1 MNKVGQYILYI
12 RNIAV
17 KKMELALIESAP
29 ANVDTVQVLVF
40 GKHDYIV
47 SNVKAQLE
55 KAEFI
60 CSGSVVLAQALEF
73 IENNQPQLVVMGG
86 GVDPHDRIK
95 IQNSI
100 KAWSLNTRIVEHF
113 GGPATVLAEVR
124 GAMIKL

>member
-1 MNKVGQYILYI
+1 
-12 RNIAV
+12 
-17 KKMELALIESAP
+17 MELALIESAP

-60 CSGSVVLAQALEF
+60 CSGSVVLAQALQF
-73 IENNQPQLVVMGG
+73 IENNHPQLVVMGG

-100 KAWSLNTRIVEHF
+100 KAWSLNTRIVDHF
-113 GGPATVLAEVR
+113 GGPATVLADVR

>member
-1 MNKVGQYILYI
+1 VNKVEQYILYI

-17 KKMELALIESAP
+17 KKMDLALIESSP
-29 ANVDTVQVLVF
+29 AKVDTVQVLVF

-60 CSGSVVLAQALEF
+60 CSGSVVLAQALAF
-73 IENNQPQLVVMGG
+73 IENSQPQLVVMGG